1 MRPLLAIAR
10 REYTALLLT
19 PAGFIIAALFMFLC
33 AMIYFVIAPN
43 LFGTGFRQGQPASL
57 RLFFE
62 TGAWVLFLV
71 APAISM
77 RTISDELRTGTMET
91 LLTAPVSEWVI
102 VMGKFAGA
110 MGVLITMLLPTLL
123 MPLAMEVYG
132 RPDHGEIISGYLGLL
147 LLGSACM
154 ASGMFFSS
162 LTASQVLSFLATVFF
177 WMILLMATLGLPAAA
192 AALGELSAQD
202 GGGVWLLRLSSLLES
217 AARLAGEINPVLHL
231 RSFVLG
237 LIDSYSVAVF
247 LALTA
252 AFLVLA
258 IRALE
263 WRRWT

>member
-1 MRPLLAIAR
+1 VRALLAIAR

-19 PAGFIIAALFMFLC
+19 PAGCIIAALFMFLC

-43 LFGTGFRQGQPASL
+43 LFGSGFRQGQPASL

-62 TGAWVLFLV
+62 TGAWTLFLV

-91 LLTAPVSEWVI
+91 LLTAPVGEWTI
-102 VMGKFAGA
+102 VLGKYLGA
-110 MGVLITMLLPTLL
+110 MGVLATMLLPTLL
-123 MPLAMEVYG
+123 LPLAIEVHG
-132 RPDHGEIISGYLGLL
+132 RPDHGEILCGYLGLL
-147 LLGSACM
+147 LLGSACL

-177 WMILLMATLGLPAAA
+177 WMVLLLATLGLPAAA
-192 AALGELSAQD
+192 AALTELGAQE
-202 GGGVWLLRLSSLLES
+202 GGGVWLLRLSSIFDS
-217 AARLAGEINPVLHL
+217 AARLAAEITPVTHL

-237 LIDSYSVAVF
+237 LVDSYAIAVF

-252 AFLVLA
+252 GFLA
-258 IRALE
+258 MAMRALE